1 LRHPCSFRYNK
12 RNRSLVGERARER
25 RIGMSAEENKAMH
38 RRLMEEAFSQGN
50 MDVVDEIIAP
60 DYVHHFPDD
69 PEGGVRGPEG
79 MKDLMGSF
87 RSAFPD
93 IQATIEEQVAE
104 EDKMVMRYTAR
115 GTHEGELQ
123 GIPPTSRRV
132 TVMGVVMSRT
142 AGGKMVESW
151 ELYDNLGMMQQLGLA
166 PEQ

>member
-1 LRHPCSFRYNK
+1 
-12 RNRSLVGERARER
+12 
-25 RIGMSAEENKAMH
+25 
-38 RRLMEEAFSQGN
+38 MEVAFSQGN
-50 MDVVDEIIAP
+50 MDVVDELIAP

-79 MKDLMGSF
+79 MKELIGSF

-93 IQATIEEQVAE
+93 IEFIIDEQVAE
-104 EDKMVMRYTAR
+104 EDKVVMRITAR

-123 GIPPTSRRV
+123 GIPPTGRRV
-132 TVMGVVMSRT
+132 TLMGMVMSRS

-166 PEQ
+166 PGQ